1 MQARQKEQNAKH
13 INREYDLKH
22 PVAIIEK
29 SILGSIRHVVL
40 DIEGDANLPIITEQA
55 PDLQQLEIWESE
67 GPLPSVLPWSRSLWD
82 GISLKTKAGAVS
94 HGVSVADEVFMELD
108 TGEWEGKQR
117 WELGTLLRA
126 LHPDLSEKQL
136 TSNRKK
142 YLTFVIK
149 GIHEVKKLGWKA
161 QQDGKSGLYIPIKIR
176 NE

>member
-1 MQARQKEQNAKH
+1 M
-13 INREYDLKH
+13 
-22 PVAIIEK
+22 
-29 SILGSIRHVVL
+29 
-40 DIEGDANLPIITEQA
+40 
-55 PDLQQLEIWESE
+55 
-67 GPLPSVLPWSRSLWD
+67 WD

-149 GIHEVKKLGWKA
+149 GIHEVQKLGWKA
-161 QQDGKSGLYIPIKIR
+161 QQDGKSGLYIPIKIPQR
-176 NE
+176 FMPTIESPDDFTVILRLPSPLPAMLGT